1 MEKNNALPT
10 WNDALSIAKALQEE
24 YQLPIFAMTFKGS
37 CSCCASPDDFN
48 KQAYLDKSVAEKSW
62 DEIDSYVILKNAH
75 NCGGEARFF
84 HTQSFREGGKT
95 RTRRVW
101 NEFGTVYDGY
111 NDSVDQHVMYR
122 LSESFT
128 MERLRELLTKFVD
141 GLNEVAGF
149 EAYALVLPDDESEC
163 AQIVYA

>member
-1 MEKNNALPT
+1 MEQNNTLPT
-10 WNDALSIAKALQEE
+10 WKDALRIAKGLQEE
-24 YQLPIFAMTFKGS
+24 YGLPIFAMTFKGS

-62 DEIDSYVILKNAH
+62 DEIDSYVILKNAY

-101 NEFGTVYDGY
+101 NEFGTVYDGC
-111 NDSVDQHVMYR
+111 NDSVDQHVMTAMFCI
-122 LSESFT
+122 LPPCGVT
-128 MERLRELLTKFVD
+128 TGLRIWRSSIRTCVRRR
-141 GLNEVAGF
+141 
-149 EAYALVLPDDESEC
+149 
-163 AQIVYA
+163 

>member
-1 MEKNNALPT
+1 MEQNNTLPT
-10 WNDALSIAKALQEE
+10 WKDALRIAKGLQEE
-24 YQLPIFAMTFKGS
+24 YGLPIFAMTFKGS

-101 NEFGTVYDGY
+101 NEFGTVYDGC

-128 MERLRELLTKFVD
+128 MERLRELLTRFVE
-141 GLNEVAGF
+141 GLNAVSGAEYEV
-149 EAYALVLPDDESEC
+149 LLPENENEC
-163 AQIVYA
+163 ATISLA